1 MESASIDR
9 LIHRRD
15 GKSAGRPEGFWLL
28 EMMMVITVILIV
40 ASISAPIYMTAMM
53 RAREAVLRDD
63 LLEAVSS
70 QPSAFSERAESCTR
84 HPP

>member
-1 MESASIDR
+1 MEMASIGRPMYPRNTQTADR
-9 LIHRRD
+9 LEAF
-15 GKSAGRPEGFWLL
+15 SLL

-40 ASISAPIYMTAMM
+40 ASISAPIYMTAVV

-70 QPSAFSERAESCTR
+70 QPSAFSERAES
-84 HPP
+84 